1 MTTFDPNFKLDSN
14 ISRYLDYSM
23 TITRMITEKMRE
35 EGITIKQLARMLNR
49 RESQV
54 DDWLSGRQN
63 FTLRML
69 ADISVVLELDFSEA
83 FKNET

>member
-1 MTTFDPNFKLDSN
+1 MTIFDPNSKLDSN

-69 ADISVVLELDFSEA
+69 ADISVVLDLDFSEA

>member
-1 MTTFDPNFKLDSN
+1 MTIFDPNSKLDSN